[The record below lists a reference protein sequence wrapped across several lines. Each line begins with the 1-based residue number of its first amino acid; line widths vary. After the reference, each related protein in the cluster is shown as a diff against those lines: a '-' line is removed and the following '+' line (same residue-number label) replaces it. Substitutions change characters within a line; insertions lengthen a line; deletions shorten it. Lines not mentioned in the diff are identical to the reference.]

1 MSERRSTDLKI
12 ERLACVA
19 ARGMGMESFLVAR
32 PHCDKSHARQLKSP
46 FVVVGENGAG
56 STVLQQVCSTKKHQ
70 STGRRRRQQLCNL
83 DATAMRSASPPSE
96 KRRGNHTKSIT
107 GTGTHGFRAA
117 ASAPCHAFLST
128 VPCWSS

>member
-56 STVLQQVCSTKKHQ
+56 STVLQQVCSTK
-70 STGRRRRQQLCNL
+70 STKAPGGGGASNCATWTPPPCARRRRPARN
-83 DATAMRSASPPSE
+83 DAET
-96 KRRGNHTKSIT
+96 I
-107 GTGTHGFRAA
+107 
-117 ASAPCHAFLST
+117 
-128 VPCWSS
+128 